1 VVWRFELRERPRF
14 VRACSL
20 DYSIDFSADSK
31 PNVLFLICDDL
42 DYELSSYGHP
52 HVKSPNLDRLA
63 RLGVQFNR
71 AYCRYSVCGRSG
83 ISHMTSLY
91 ADQTLVGSKGT
102 LHNEVY
108 LRDHT
113 PNVTTLSQAF
123 RGAGHFA
130 TRIGKIFHQGVL
142 GKN

>member
-1 VVWRFELRERPRF
+1 MNRSIAASICLLTIAFMSA
-14 VRACSL
+14 VRA
-20 DYSIDFSADSK
+20 ADSK

-42 DYELSSYGHP
+42 NCDLSSYGHP
-52 HVKSPNLDRLA
+52 HVKAPNLDRLA
-63 RLGVQFNR
+63 RRGVQFNR
-71 AYCRYSVCGRSG
+71 AYCQYSVCGPSR
-83 ISHMTSLY
+83 ISFMTSLY

-102 LHNEVY
+102 PHNGVY
-108 LRDHT
+108 LREHT
-113 PNVTTLSQAF
+113 PNVITLSQAF